1 MEARFRQI
9 RSLFGKRGVQF
20 EVPPYQRGY
29 EWERKHIEDLW
40 LDLQR
45 IDDQV
50 DQHFLGSIILL
61 EKESGSLFEIV
72 DGQQRMVTISIIM
85 MAIRDAPNVGDSEDM
100 RIDDILNSYPA
111 NEPVR
116 RLHLSDETADESFEH
131 LWNGDVDEA
140 EGRIREA
147 YEFYSDRVS
156 ELSENEL
163 HRLMDN
169 VVKYL
174 RVVETVSRDASL
186 AYTVFQSQNDRGKEV
201 SPQILAKA
209 RIHGAAEDL
218 DNEADRQQVIGR
230 WDHIYRLLEDNLG
243 GPRFQ
248 SDLRVRR
255 PMTQILINSDSPTP
269 TQIDKGALYRNFEE
283 VLNSYDSVVEFVE
296 WFQDQVDIYLEISS
310 NSYDISG
317 RDIPDDA
324 IRHLQ
329 YLNSASTHSEVLS
342 LAIYNSVDEDILL
355 KEYFRLASILGVR
368 MEMGGT
374 SSANTRDAIYNTA
387 REIRETDDP
396 NDIRGVLRAAIDS
409 RTPTDAEII
418 EHLKA
423 NQLNIRGSWRFRTL
437 LKLVSIEEER
447 RGPLRMELGNL
458 DIEHIAPRNTFGNSK
473 YARWRRNLSDEE
485 FDERKDK
492 LGNLTLLLPNDH
504 SSLDETSFDDKKNTY
519 RNSDVKIA
527 EEVAD
532 YDEWTDDQIEE
543 RTERLAQELIERWS
557 I

>member
-9 RSLFGKRGVQF
+9 RSLFGKRGVKF

-111 NEPVR
+111 NEAVR

-169 VVKYL
+169 IVKYL

>member
-9 RSLFGKRGVQF
+9 RSLFGKRGVKF

-111 NEPVR
+111 NEAVR

-131 LWNGDVDEA
+131 LWNGDVEEA

-147 YEFYSDRVS
+147 YDFYSDRVS
-156 ELSENEL
+156 ERSENEL

-169 VVKYL
+169 IVKYL

-218 DNEADRQQVIGR
+218 ENEADRQQVIGR

-283 VLNSYDSVVEFVE
+283 VLNSYDSVIEFVE

-342 LAIYNSVDEDILL
+342 LTIYNSVDEDILL
-355 KEYFRLASILGVR
+355 NEYFRLASILGLR

-387 REIRETDDP
+387 REIRETNDP
-396 NDIRGVLRAAIDS
+396 NDIRGVLRAAIGS

-532 YDEWTDDQIEE
+532 YDDWTDDQIEE

>member
-9 RSLFGKRGVQF
+9 RSLFGKRGVKF

-485 FDERKDK
+485 FDEKKDK